1 MAKTEA
7 ENRLAALRAVRL
19 VQRCEP
25 VDDRLVVRLNG
36 VRTDPRAPDFDKSAY
51 DSAHRLVRG
60 ALRDMTFELRE
71 AVSESLTPR

>member
-7 ENRLAALRAVRL
+7 ENRLAALRAIRL

-25 VDDRLVVRLNG
+25 IDNLLLVRLNG
-36 VRTDPRAPDFDKSAY
+36 VQTNPRAPDFDKSAY

-60 ALRDMTFELRE
+60 ALRDMTFEL
-71 AVSESLTPR
+71 APSGP

>member
-7 ENRLAALRAVRL
+7 ESRLAALRAVRL

-36 VRTDPRAPDFDKSAY
+36 VQTDPRAPDFDKSAY

-60 ALRDMTFELRE
+60 ALRDMTFELRG